1 MSWVEEVL
9 RKYNLSGE
17 YRKQRAVVIWQ
28 KIVGNN
34 VAAFTEA
41 KGYTNG
47 TLVVAVSSST
57 AAHELSFLKGQYIE
71 KLNANLGEKAVSDIR
86 FVPGNPAAK
95 KARRE
100 YDLSEAERESAAKLF
115 AHLGDTDL
123 RNSFE
128 RLYLTLRRREK
139 CMLAIGARRCSACGV
154 VFYGSGD
161 ICPGCRFG
169 GVEDVEE
176 SD

>member
-1 MSWVEEVL
+1 MNWVEEVL
-9 RKYNLSGE
+9 QKCNLSDE
-17 YRKQRAVVIWQ
+17 YRKQRATVIWEEA
-28 KIVGNN
+28 VGSN

-41 KGYTNG
+41 KTYTNG

-71 KLNANLGEKAVSDIR
+71 KLNASLGEKTVSDIR
-86 FVPGNPAAK
+86 FVPGNPVTK
-95 KARRE
+95 KSRRE
-100 YDLSEAERESAAKLF
+100 CKLSEAERESASELF
-115 AHLGDTDL
+115 AHLRDKDL

-128 RLYLTLRRREK
+128 RLYLTLKRREK
-139 CMLAIGARRCSACGV
+139 CMLAIGGRRCSACGV

-169 GVEDVEE
+169 GVEDVDE